1 MKIATMADAA
11 EDEEQKKKLSTLADN
26 VVATLEAVVERT
38 TEKLDEASE
47 VVQDILKKA
56 AEENGEFALPLKAE
70 RLAEMRAEVRKNADS
85 LDEGVISTI
94 FAYMKKANE
103 DGLDGMVLIF
113 QKVLQLYASEELLAS
128 KPGDKVLEELL
139 AADSDAWDGILAR
152 AMGARRTR
160 THCSA
165 PCSARW
171 RKLCCRRPRG
181 ATGSA
186 CRQSSCE
193 SSWAASGQQTRL
205 REAVA
210 AAETLR
216 PDAMVR

>member
-152 AMGARRTR
+152 AMGGETDKD
-160 THCSA
+160 T
-165 PCSARW
+165 
-171 RKLCCRRPRG
+171 LL
-181 ATGSA
+181 GSVQ
-186 CRQSSCE
+186 RSVEKVVLQK
-193 SSWAASGQQTRL
+193 ASGSYGQRVQAEFL
-205 REAVA
+205 RELMGRIRA
-210 AAETLR
+210 ADEAQGGGSTSGDAE
-216 PDAMVR
+216 A